1 MNEREKYEE
10 VWKHE
15 EYRAVSPAETV
26 LDYFTGILPYI
37 GDPAHYPRR
46 ALSVGLLPPHQS
58 AADRHVP
65 PSIIDFGC
73 GTGRATL
80 ALADMGFP
88 VLGVDI
94 ADNALDE
101 AVRGRFPFL
110 CAPLTQNLSAFLE
123 ADYGLCVD
131 VLEHLPISELDD
143 AVAAIASCVTRLAFI
158 RVANFPESH
167 GDQFCG
173 EQLHLSL
180 MDSDA
185 WEAALSRRFAWVK
198 RIWLEEDAAPER
210 YTFVCMPHKYD

>member
-10 VWKHE
+10 CWKHD
-15 EYRAVSPAETV
+15 EYRQVSPAETV
-26 LDYFTGILPYI
+26 LDYFLGTLPYL
-37 GDPAHYPRR
+37 GEVPETVKR
-46 ALSVGLLPPHQS
+46 VGLLPPHQS
-58 AADRHVP
+58 VYDRHIP

-73 GTGRATL
+73 GTGRATRT
-80 ALADMGFP
+80 LADMGFP

-94 ADNALDE
+94 ADNALDDD
-101 AVRGRFPFL
+101 VRGHFPFL
-110 CAPLTQNLSAFLE
+110 CAALTQGLSAFLE

-131 VLEHLPISELDD
+131 VLEHLPIAELDD
-143 AVAAIASCVTRLAFI
+143 AIAAIASCVIRLAFI

-185 WEAALSRRFAWVK
+185 WESALSRRFARVK
-198 RIWLEEDAAPER
+198 RVWLEEDAAPER